1 VQLDFHLPHQEKSM
15 SRTRAKK
22 AITVRFC
29 RPVDAN
35 GRCMAIVTTGASIAF
50 LAAVILAL

>member
-1 VQLDFHLPHQEKSM
+1 M
-15 SRTRAKK
+15 SRTSEKK
-22 AITVRFC
+22 TSTARSL
-29 RPVDAN
+29 RPIDAN